1 MIDVI
6 LLNKKSYSSK
16 IITKEDESPLAIV
29 GIFSVSVSIF
39 KTLMFG
45 LLVKNSCNAVKKKKR
60 IICNEIVVRKKTST
74 IQK

>member
-45 LLVKNSCNAVKKKKR
+45 LLVKNSCNAVKKKR